1 MADMEIV
8 KAKFEEVNS
17 RKLVPDIVGTPR
29 TLNPVLSEKDIIFF
43 QKKFSVELPED
54 YIFYLT
60 NIANGGLGP
69 SMEMIAL
76 DLNGVKDPRIIDDG
90 ESSEIDL
97 AANFPFESAWNDNSV
112 LKYDDRLPNDVF
124 DNYWAIKK
132 ISGSIPIG
140 IFGCG
145 EIALLIVNGMRRG
158 DIWRD
163 DRMRR
168 SGIYP
173 LNEGANTSFA
183 DWLDMWLDDVLNG
196 VGQYDRRG
204 D

>member
-17 RKLVPDIVGTPR
+17 RKLVPDIFGTPR

-76 DLNGVKDPRIIDDG
+76 DLNGVKDPRIYGNFIDD
-90 ESSEIDL
+90 SIDL
-97 AANFPFESAWNDNSV
+97 SEKFSFEQSWNDNEI
-112 LKYDDRLPNDVF
+112 LRYEWNNDIPYELLI
-124 DNYWAIKK
+124 NYYSPKR
-132 ISGSIPIG
+132 ISGCVPIG
-140 IFGCG
+140 VFGCG
-145 EIALLIVNGMRRG
+145 EIA
-158 DIWRD
+158 
-163 DRMRR
+163 
-168 SGIYP
+168 
-173 LNEGANTSFA
+173 
-183 DWLDMWLDDVLNG
+183 
-196 VGQYDRRG
+196 
-204 D
+204 